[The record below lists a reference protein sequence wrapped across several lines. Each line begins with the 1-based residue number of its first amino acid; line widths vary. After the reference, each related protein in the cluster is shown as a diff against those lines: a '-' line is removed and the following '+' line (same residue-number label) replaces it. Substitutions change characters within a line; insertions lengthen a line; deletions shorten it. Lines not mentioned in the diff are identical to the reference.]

1 MIQAMKDKFS
11 IIILLAIITISLTGC
26 SKYEKDKSYDTDL
39 YGSYSKNMEAFL
51 SDNVDDINED
61 TNYSY
66 YLNEKYKLNTDNTF
80 QYNIKEIIE
89 NNITKDSSV
98 NGKILSTEK
107 ISNDITQIVL
117 DQEITDSSTGE
128 TSNKTVYKYENMIGS
143 FYEIEVPK
151 SKTFNLFLK
160 NEYSTLNE
168 GNVFNEDGFYHYC
181 INYDNCDCDKNN
193 FGKYVRKDNII
204 YFQSMDEEHK
214 DCYTIGYYIVEGGL
228 FTPELY
234 KTEE

>member
-1 MIQAMKDKFS
+1 MKDKFS